1 MPLKNQR
8 HTTHTKRHPKHYAK
22 VYWPYIPLLLILG
35 LSIFTGNSLVKRSQ
49 RDVLSYATQ
58 VSRAGLL
65 DATNKQREAASTSTL
80 SLNKKLNAAAQAKA
94 KDMVARDY
102 WSHTTPDDEAP
113 WVFIDKTGYEYQKAG
128 ENLAY
133 GFLSSE
139 ETVNGWMNSLA
150 HRYNLLDSTYTEVG
164 FGIANSSDFA
174 GNGPETVVVAMYA
187 RPATAPA
194 IEGQQA
200 TMNLLQEKDA
210 RPVNSSQ
217 AITSEPSV
225 KAVSKIQAMTSRS
238 IPGISFIIGLLSGVA
253 VAYLAIKHTLAIR
266 RVIKN
271 GEKFALQHPVLD
283 VTIVSFIA
291 LCILLSQSV
300 GVIR

>member
-1 MPLKNQR
+1 MPLKSHR
-8 HTTHTKRHPKHYAK
+8 HSTHNKRHPKHYAK

-35 LSIFTGNSLVKRSQ
+35 LSIFTGHSFVKRSQ

-58 VSRAGLL
+58 VSRSTLL
-65 DATNKQREAASTSTL
+65 EATNKQRESASTAHLT
-80 SLNKKLNAAAQAKA
+80 LNKKLNAAAQAKA

-102 WSHTTPDDEAP
+102 WSHTTPDNEAP
-113 WVFIDKTGYEYQKAG
+113 WMFIDKAGYKYQKAG

-133 GFLSSE
+133 GFLTSD

-150 HRYNLLDSTYTEVG
+150 HRYNLLDSSYTEVG
-164 FGIANSSDFA
+164 FGIANSSDFN
-174 GNGPETVVVAMYA
+174 GNGPETIVVAMYA
-187 RPATAPA
+187 RPMNAP
-194 IEGQQA
+194 ELEQA
-200 TMNLLQEKDA
+200 SLNVLQENDA
-210 RPVNSSQ
+210 RPVNSSR

-225 KAVSKIQAMTSRS
+225 KAVSKIQSMTSTS
-238 IPGISFIIGLLSGVA
+238 IPGISFIIGLLSGIA

-266 RVIKN
+266 RVIKT